1 MAQHRVRLMHRIAVD
16 WVADT
21 FGLRTP
27 GARTRH
33 ENARFRATARAAAL
47 HDRARA
53 GAAHDRASAR
63 AARRP
68 DRARAAARANAR
80 ARPARLHAQRGEPRI
95 LRGSQARIGR
105 LLGQDGGQDGGQ
117 S

>member
-33 ENARFRATARAAAL
+33 EKARFRATARAAAL
-47 HDRARA
+47 HERARA
-53 GAAHDRASAR
+53 RAIR
-63 AARRP
+63 
-68 DRARAAARANAR
+68 
-80 ARPARLHAQRGEPRI
+80 
-95 LRGSQARIGR
+95 
-105 LLGQDGGQDGGQ
+105 
-117 S
+117 

>member
-53 GAAHDRASAR
+53 GAQAL
-63 AARRP
+63 
-68 DRARAAARANAR
+68 
-80 ARPARLHAQRGEPRI
+80 PARLHAARGEPRV
-95 LRGSQARIGR
+95 LRGWQARIGR
-105 LLGQDGGQDGGQ
+105 NAGQDRGAA
-117 S
+117 

>member
-33 ENARFRATARAAAL
+33 ENARFRAGARAAAV

-53 GAAHDRASAR
+53 QASAR
-63 AARRP
+63 ALP
-68 DRARAAARANAR
+68 D
-80 ARPARLHAQRGEPRI
+80 RLHAARGEPRV
-95 LRGSQARIGR
+95 LKGWQARIGR
-105 LLGQDGGQDGGQ
+105 NAGQDRGAA
-117 S
+117 

>member
-33 ENARFRATARAAAL
+33 ENARFRAGARAVAR
-47 HDRARA
+47 HDRAQ
-53 GAAHDRASAR
+53 AR
-63 AARRP
+63 
-68 DRARAAARANAR
+68 ARANAR
-80 ARPARLHAQRGEPRI
+80 ALPARLHAGRGEPRV
-95 LRGSQARIGR
+95 LRGGQARIAR
-105 LLGQDGGQDGGQ
+105 RAGQDGGAA
-117 S
+117 